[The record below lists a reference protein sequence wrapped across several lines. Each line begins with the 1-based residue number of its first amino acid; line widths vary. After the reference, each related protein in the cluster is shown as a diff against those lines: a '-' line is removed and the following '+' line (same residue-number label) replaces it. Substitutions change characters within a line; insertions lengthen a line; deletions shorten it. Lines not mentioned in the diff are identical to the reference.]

1 MPRRIENMP
10 SLRNV
15 AAASAVALL
24 IQTPMLPYA
33 PAVALEVATASEAE
47 EMSPEE
53 METALARE
61 QFQHDEAMTAD
72 VLLGSAFSKFDE
84 LYRMLLSSRG
94 EAAFKAM
101 QSIVAQDGCNL
112 SAVDRAMA
120 PDSFVRSDLL
130 RSGKDELEKMRARSG
145 GAWRTEDLKLP
156 SEQPIDV
163 TEDVEKVIAE
173 ASDAIAVI
181 NSSYGSLCLQA
192 EQTMAALPATDAAKM
207 MKAASE
213 LRMHDTEGSAEV
225 EAIII
230 EMNAAIDETDAAVI
244 AWLAEPLRR
253 ASASLPGR

>member
-1 MPRRIENMP
+1 MPRTKT
-10 SLRNV
+10 L
-15 AAASAVALL
+15 AALTAAIL
-24 IQTPMLPYA
+24 IQTPVLPYD
-33 PAVALEVATASEAE
+33 PAAALEVAAASEAE

-53 METALARE
+53 MEAALARE

-84 LYRMLLSSRG
+84 LYRMLLSSRN
-94 EAAFKAM
+94 EAASKAM

-120 PDSFVRSDLL
+120 PESFVRSDLL
-130 RSGKDELEKMRARSG
+130 RSGKDELEKMRASSG
-145 GAWRTEDLKLP
+145 AAWRTEDLKLP
-156 SEQPIDV
+156 SEQPVDV
-163 TEDVEKVIAE
+163 TEDVEKVIAQ
-173 ASDAIAVI
+173 ASKAIVAI

-207 MKAASE
+207 MRAASE

-230 EMNAAIDETDAAVI
+230 EMNAAINRADAAVI

-253 ASASLPGR
+253 ASATHGGR